1 MPVIHIACER
11 SRNKFLAVVRN
22 WQIGELVN

>member
-1 MPVIHIACER
+1 MPIIYIACER

-22 WQIGELVN
+22 WQIGEPGN